1 MAVRCSECPLF
12 SGSLLNQGI
21 KPAGIRGGINCAVRR
36 SLNWCIVIYLR
47 PQVSTGLFSRSF
59 LHLRVISRTMSQAP
73 GASVVSSRTTGPLF
87 IGYTM
92 NWALYGALCVQIY
105 IYHVSFPKDPI
116 LSKFLI
122 YLLLALE
129 TLQTVLFTVDLFDI
143 FATNF
148 GQVDVLHNVHSLW
161 FSVPIMTGLIG
172 GIVQLFYCYRISVLS
187 KSRVLAASIGAISFA
202 QFVAAVIE
210 GHLQYTYGLYSKQSR
225 QNSLVPCLVWLAG
238 SALCDI
244 IIATIQTYYLIKI
257 DASYKATRNMITRLV
272 RITIETGVLT
282 AAAAT
287 VVAVFLVTDTRMYN
301 TAPAFC
307 LGKLYTNALLMVF
320 NSRARHQSRRDQVTD
335 AGIFFARNSDIGGDT
350 SFSSP
355 EQLDT
360 YNSSLTLDHPTIPV
374 QISRNTQPSP
384 SREKFDIPPLESRP
398 LSSSTSLSPL
408 KEHFDLKPTRHYT
421 LRQSKETTCTF
432 DSSLESFSVP
442 PGVSRERSRDRPS
455 TTDSCSPLIPR
466 NDRNDRLNYYF
477 SGPGSSESGCA
488 GTSESS
494 SPTTDIFV
502 LSPPRKPSIVY
513 RGLSELPRSRLPRTS
528 SVSLKDSPIPQYVDI
543 PHAL

>member
-1 MAVRCSECPLF
+1 
-12 SGSLLNQGI
+12 
-21 KPAGIRGGINCAVRR
+21 
-36 SLNWCIVIYLR
+36 
-47 PQVSTGLFSRSF
+47 
-59 LHLRVISRTMSQAP
+59 MSQAP
-73 GASVVSSRTTGPLF
+73 DRPSVVSSRTTGPLF

-105 IYHVSFPKDPI
+105 IYYVSFPKDPI

-129 TLQTVLFTVDLFDI
+129 TLQTVLFTIDLFDI
-143 FATNF
+143 FAANF
-148 GQVDVLHNVHSLW
+148 GQTDVLNNVHTLW

-187 KSRVLAASIGAISFA
+187 KSRVLAASIGAISLA

-210 GHLQYTYGLYSKQSR
+210 GHLQYTYGLYSVESR

-287 VVAVFLVTDTRMYN
+287 IVAVFLVTDTRMYN

-307 LGKLYTNALLMVF
+307 LGKLYANALLMVF
-320 NSRARHQSRRDQVTD
+320 NSRTRYQSRHDQVTD
-335 AGIFFARNSDIGGDT
+335 AGIFFARNVDIGGDT

-360 YNSSLTLDHPTIPV
+360 YNSTLTLDRPIVPV
-374 QISRNTQPSP
+374 QVC
-384 SREKFDIPPLESRP
+384 
-398 LSSSTSLSPL
+398 
-408 KEHFDLKPTRHYT
+408 HF
-421 LRQSKETTCTF
+421 
-432 DSSLESFSVP
+432 
-442 PGVSRERSRDRPS
+442 
-455 TTDSCSPLIPR
+455 I
-466 NDRNDRLNYYF
+466 
-477 SGPGSSESGCA
+477 
-488 GTSESS
+488 
-494 SPTTDIFV
+494 
-502 LSPPRKPSIVY
+502 
-513 RGLSELPRSRLPRTS
+513 RGEEF
-528 SVSLKDSPIPQYVDI
+528 KQ
-543 PHAL
+543 A

>member
-1 MAVRCSECPLF
+1 
-12 SGSLLNQGI
+12 
-21 KPAGIRGGINCAVRR
+21 
-36 SLNWCIVIYLR
+36 
-47 PQVSTGLFSRSF
+47 
-59 LHLRVISRTMSQAP
+59 MSQAP
-73 GASVVSSRTTGPLF
+73 GASVVSSRTYVLQLLFHALLPTGLTCRTGPLF

-187 KSRVLAASIGAISFA
+187 KSRVLAASIGAISLA

-282 AAAAT
+282 AALDINRDEIKLPT
-287 VVAVFLVTDTRMYN
+287 LV
-301 TAPAFC
+301 
-307 LGKLYTNALLMVF
+307 
-320 NSRARHQSRRDQVTD
+320 
-335 AGIFFARNSDIGGDT
+335 
-350 SFSSP
+350 FSS
-355 EQLDT
+355 Q
-360 YNSSLTLDHPTIPV
+360 
-374 QISRNTQPSP
+374 
-384 SREKFDIPPLESRP
+384 
-398 LSSSTSLSPL
+398 
-408 KEHFDLKPTRHYT
+408 
-421 LRQSKETTCTF
+421 
-432 DSSLESFSVP
+432 
-442 PGVSRERSRDRPS
+442 
-455 TTDSCSPLIPR
+455 
-466 NDRNDRLNYYF
+466 
-477 SGPGSSESGCA
+477 
-488 GTSESS
+488 GTA
-494 SPTTDIFV
+494 T
-502 LSPPRKPSIVY
+502 
-513 RGLSELPRSRLPRTS
+513 
-528 SVSLKDSPIPQYVDI
+528 
-543 PHAL
+543 

>member
-1 MAVRCSECPLF
+1 
-12 SGSLLNQGI
+12 
-21 KPAGIRGGINCAVRR
+21 
-36 SLNWCIVIYLR
+36 
-47 PQVSTGLFSRSF
+47 
-59 LHLRVISRTMSQAP
+59 
-73 GASVVSSRTTGPLF
+73 
-87 IGYTM
+87 M

-143 FATNF
+143 FATHF
-148 GQVDVLHNVHSLW
+148 GQVDVLRDVHSLW

-187 KSRVLAASIGAISFA
+187 KSRVLAASIGAISVA

-272 RITIETGVLT
+272 R
-282 AAAAT
+282 
-287 VVAVFLVTDTRMYN
+287 
-301 TAPAFC
+301 
-307 LGKLYTNALLMVF
+307 
-320 NSRARHQSRRDQVTD
+320 
-335 AGIFFARNSDIGGDT
+335 DT

-360 YNSSLTLDHPTIPV
+360 YNSSLALDHPTIPV

-384 SREKFDIPPLESRP
+384 SREKYDVPPLKSRP

-421 LRQSKETTCTF
+421 LRQSMQTTCTF

-442 PGVSRERSRDRPS
+442 PGVSRKRSHDRPN

-466 NDRNDRLNYYF
+466 NDRNDRHNSYF
-477 SGPGSSESGCA
+477 SGPSSSESGYA
-488 GTSESS
+488 GTSETW
-494 SPTTDIFV
+494 SPTTDTFV
-502 LSPPRKPSIVY
+502 LSPPRKPSIIY

-528 SVSLKDSPIPQYVDI
+528 SVSLKDSPTLQYVDI

>member
-1 MAVRCSECPLF
+1 
-12 SGSLLNQGI
+12 
-21 KPAGIRGGINCAVRR
+21 
-36 SLNWCIVIYLR
+36 
-47 PQVSTGLFSRSF
+47 
-59 LHLRVISRTMSQAP
+59 
-73 GASVVSSRTTGPLF
+73 
-87 IGYTM
+87 M

-105 IYHVSFPKDPI
+105 IYHISFPKDPI

-143 FATNF
+143 FATHF
-148 GQVDVLHNVHSLW
+148 GQVDVLRDVHSLW

-187 KSRVLAASIGAISFA
+187 KSRVLAASIGAIAFA

-320 NSRARHQSRRDQVTD
+320 NSRARYQSRRDQITD
-335 AGIFFARNSDIGGDT
+335 AGICFARNTDIGGDT

-360 YNSSLTLDHPTIPV
+360 YNSSLAQDHPTIHV

-384 SREKFDIPPLESRP
+384 SREKYDVPPLKSRP

-408 KEHFDLKPTRHYT
+408 REHFDIKPTRHYT
-421 LRQSKETTCTF
+421 LRQSMQTMSTF

-442 PGVSRERSRDRPS
+442 PGMPRKRSRDRPN
-455 TTDSCSPLIPR
+455 TTDSCSPLISR
-466 NDRNDRLNYYF
+466 NDRNDRHNSYF

-488 GTSESS
+488 GTSESW
-494 SPTTDIFV
+494 SPTTDTFA
-502 LSPPRKPSIVY
+502 LSPSRKPSTVY

-528 SVSLKDSPIPQYVDI
+528 SVSLKDPPIPQYRDI
-543 PHAL
+543 PHAF

>member
-1 MAVRCSECPLF
+1 MGQPGF
-12 SGSLLNQGI
+12 GI
-21 KPAGIRGGINCAVRR
+21 SCAVRR
-36 SLNWCIVIYLR
+36 SLNWSIDIC
-47 PQVSTGLFSRSF
+47 
-59 LHLRVISRTMSQAP
+59 LHPPMSQAP
-73 GASVVSSRTTGPLF
+73 NSPSVVSDNARTTGPLF
-87 IGYTM
+87 IGYTF
-92 NWALYGALCVQIY
+92 NWALYGALCVQTY
-105 IYHVSFPKDPI
+105 IYYVSFPKDPI

-143 FATNF
+143 FATSY
-148 GQVDVLHNVHSLW
+148 GQIDVLNNVHCLW

-172 GIVQLFYCYRISVLS
+172 GIVQLFYCYRISILS
-187 KSRVLAASIGAISFA
+187 RSRVLAASIGAISLA

-287 VVAVFLVTDTRMYN
+287 VVALFLVTDTRMYN

-320 NSRARHQSRRDQVTD
+320 NSRARYQSRRDQATN
-335 AGIFFARNSDIGGDT
+335 AGMFFARNPDVGGDT

-360 YNSSLTLDHPTIPV
+360 YNSTFTLDRPISPA
-374 QISRNTQPSP
+374 QIQQDAQPSP
-384 SREKFDIPPLESRP
+384 SPQKFDIPPIKSRS
-398 LSSSTSLSPL
+398 LSSSTSQPSPL
-408 KEHFDLKPTRHYT
+408 KEHFDIRSTRHYT
-421 LRQSKETTCTF
+421 LRRSKETMCTF
-432 DSSLESFSVP
+432 DSSLESFSFP
-442 PGVSRERSRDRPS
+442 PGVSRERSRDRPN
-455 TTDSCSPLIPR
+455 TTDSCSPLIAR
-466 NDRNDRLNYYF
+466 NERPF
-477 SGPGSSESGCA
+477 FGPGSSEGGCA

-494 SPTTDIFV
+494 SPKADAFTI
-502 LSPPRKPSIVY
+502 SPPRKPNVSY
-513 RGLSELPRSRLPRTS
+513 RGLAERPRTRFPRTS
-528 SVSLKDSPIPQYVDI
+528 SLSPQDSPILQYMDI
-543 PHAL
+543 PHAI